1 MPFFSL
7 SSSRVLVTHH
17 LDRCKR
23 HLWRDAGQLVAGS
36 DGAGQQLTLN
46 WMVYVPPPSQR
57 PLPYFSVEFEEDRRK
72 LGVCLTSGSCAHTNV
87 HTHNRH

>member
-7 SSSRVLVTHH
+7 SSSSRVLVTHH

-57 PLPYFSVEFEEDRRK
+57 PLRVLLP
-72 LGVCLTSGSCAHTNV
+72 SGADSLQFVA
-87 HTHNRH
+87 